1 MKAKIKKPV
10 LSSVQ
15 NYDDMP
21 VGFMRTQPF
30 RRTPIL
36 AANLAMARMLG
47 YDSPREL
54 LKLTAREIYHDLS
67 VRRDLLSELIKT
79 DELCCQ
85 ELALK
90 KKDGSRL
97 WVRVNI
103 KVERNRRGGIRHLN
117 VALVDIGEQKATQE
131 NLGKIEA
138 QYRSLIEDLPAIT
151 YTAAI
156 GGMASSAFMS
166 PQVEKILGY
175 TPEEFVATP
184 HMWEKLFH
192 PGDYVR
198 ILHEVADA
206 AASGKVFESEYRMVA
221 KDGRIVWFH
230 DRAAIVRDVAGQPTM
245 FRGVMYD
252 ITERKRAEESVHEA
266 VNRLKDFQSLVNLSP
281 VIILV
286 WRAEPGWPVEFISR
300 NIDQFGYC
308 AEDFISGRVHWQDFC
323 HPDDDARLRKEV
335 AAYLR
340 DGVDEFTLEYRMFTK
355 DGQARWVEDRSVA
368 VRDADGKIVRFRGIV
383 LDVTQR
389 KLAEEAYRSAMRQ
402 LGTVREEER
411 KRLAYDLHDAVG
423 QGMFAMLLGM
433 TTLRDDVKDDTQTAK
448 TVTSLCDECGK
459 LIQDVRKIS
468 QGLYPF
474 SLEQFGLCA
483 ALRQFASIYSGKG
496 VRLSVLCS
504 KDVLRSK
511 LPNHVEIVLYRIAQ
525 GAVSNAI
532 QHAKPKRVEVR
543 LRHRNRQLVLT
554 VRNDGCGFQPGAGQG
569 IGLISMRE
577 QAQAIGAEFS
587 IASRPGRTV
596 VELRLPNPERSVK

>member
-1 MKAKIKKPV
+1 
-10 LSSVQ
+10 
-15 NYDDMP
+15 
-21 VGFMRTQPF
+21 
-30 RRTPIL
+30 
-36 AANLAMARMLG
+36 
-47 YDSPREL
+47 
-54 LKLTAREIYHDLS
+54 
-67 VRRDLLSELIKT
+67 
-79 DELCCQ
+79 
-85 ELALK
+85 
-90 KKDGSRL
+90 
-97 WVRVNI
+97 
-103 KVERNRRGGIRHLN
+103 
-117 VALVDIGEQKATQE
+117 
-131 NLGKIEA
+131 
-138 QYRSLIEDLPAIT
+138 
-151 YTAAI
+151 
-156 GGMASSAFMS
+156 
-166 PQVEKILGY
+166 
-175 TPEEFVATP
+175 
-184 HMWEKLFH
+184 
-192 PGDYVR
+192 
-198 ILHEVADA
+198 
-206 AASGKVFESEYRMVA
+206 
-221 KDGRIVWFH
+221 
-230 DRAAIVRDVAGQPTM
+230 
-245 FRGVMYD
+245 
-252 ITERKRAEESVHEA
+252 
-266 VNRLKDFQSLVNLSP
+266 
-281 VIILV
+281 
-286 WRAEPGWPVEFISR
+286 
-300 NIDQFGYC
+300 
-308 AEDFISGRVHWQDFC
+308 
-323 HPDDDARLRKEV
+323 
-335 AAYLR
+335 
-340 DGVDEFTLEYRMFTK
+340 VDEFTLEYRMFTK